1 MKFSKRDEEGRVIR
15 AGRSTRRIESA
26 LEVLASAIIGVGMA
40 ALLAQIFGIAIG
52 VITP

>member
-26 LEVLASAIIGVGMA
+26 LEVLASAVIGVGMA
-40 ALLAQIFGIAIG
+40 AFLVQVFGIAIG
-52 VITP
+52 VIKP